1 MHVTAKKLVMSGMFL
16 AVSMICM
23 MLGSVI
29 QTNTL
34 FLLAAASYFV
44 GIVLREC
51 GGKLGV
57 AFYMAAIL
65 LGWMLVPEK
74 LYVGSYAAM
83 GLYILLEDRLW
94 DFLGKK
100 ETLSNRR
107 TWFFF
112 GKWLI
117 FNLIYLSSL
126 AGMHALIFDSETSWL
141 FRIGVWAAGQVL
153 FFLYDRAYGYVR
165 EQVWGK
171 IRGRILG

>member
-57 AFYMAAIL
+57 AFYVAAIL

-94 DFLGKK
+94 DFLVLLW
-100 ETLSNRR
+100 EMADLQSDLS
-107 TWFFF
+107 
-112 GKWLI
+112 
-117 FNLIYLSSL
+117 
-126 AGMHALIFDSETSWL
+126 
-141 FRIGVWAAGQVL
+141 
-153 FFLYDRAYGYVR
+153 
-165 EQVWGK
+165 EQS
-171 IRGRILG
+171 GRNACSDL

>member
-51 GGKLGV
+51 GCKLGV
-57 AFYMAAIL
+57 AFYVAAIF

-74 LYVGSYAAM
+74 
-83 GLYILLEDRLW
+83 
-94 DFLGKK
+94 
-100 ETLSNRR
+100 R
-107 TWFFF
+107 T
-112 GKWLI
+112 
-117 FNLIYLSSL
+117 
-126 AGMHALIFDSETSWL
+126 
-141 FRIGVWAAGQVL
+141 
-153 FFLYDRAYGYVR
+153 
-165 EQVWGK
+165 
-171 IRGRILG
+171 

>member
-1 MHVTAKKLVMSGMFL
+1 MFL

-34 FLLAAASYFV
+34 FLLAAASYLI

-51 GGKLGV
+51 GGKTGV
-57 AFYMAAIL
+57 AFYVAAIL
-65 LGWMLVPEK
+65 LGVMLVPEK

-83 GLYILLEDRLW
+83 GLYILLEDRFW
-94 DFLGKK
+94 VFLGKK
-100 ETLSNRR
+100 EQLPNRK

-112 GKWLI
+112 GKWMI
-117 FNLIYLSSL
+117 FNLIYLGAL
-126 AGMHALIFDSETSWL
+126 VGLRALVFGAGTTWM
-141 FRIGVWAAGQVL
+141 FRIGVWLAGQVL
-153 FFLYDRAYGYVR
+153 FFLYDRAYGYVQV
-165 EQVWGK
+165 QVWGK